1 MFVVVNQESFTL
13 SFTFEIRCFVLQNP
27 PQHRHMFFPLSR
39 AFTCLSFSLF
49 FFFFCLNFLYNQTTI
64 QNGPV
69 CWKNHPPAYEYQWN
83 DIVFLTHSLEGSLVR
98 RFQDISKPFC
108 CRYLLQSYSSTSR
121 SQDWTT
127 PSTLPH
133 RKIHCSNDFI
143 IWWNSMMR
151 CPISKNLRF

>member
-13 SFTFEIRCFVLQNP
+13 SFTFEIRCFVLQNT

-39 AFTCLSFSLF
+39 AFTCLSFTLF
-49 FFFFCLNFLYNQTTI
+49 FFYLNFLYNQTTI